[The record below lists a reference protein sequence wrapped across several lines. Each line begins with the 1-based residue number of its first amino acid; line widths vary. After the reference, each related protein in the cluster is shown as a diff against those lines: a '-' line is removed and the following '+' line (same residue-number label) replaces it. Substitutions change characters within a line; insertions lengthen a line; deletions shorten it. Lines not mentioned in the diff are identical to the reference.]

1 MLIWILTVLA
11 LINFWIFIIL
21 FVSSIVIYFIEK
33 FRQKYQEKEEFEDKY
48 RYNEKIW
55 ILTEQ
60 MEKNLSYLMSS
71 GGFSLILKYY
81 HKSSEELRNKVKYF
95 QKRIITLNIF
105 SFFIEN
111 LSELFVKIIVAFS
124 IFFSTASVWTM
135 TMALLYVWKINGL
148 FSFFRYFKFDFYRF
162 KYDILKLDLFLD
174 ITKLKKTKNFNLD
187 SFSNIEF
194 KNLNFKYPNFAKQ
207 ELKYFKIIENRIKS
221 YSWDISD
228 YNKDQ
233 LHMVEEAKKEAKQ
246 VNSIILENI
255 SLSFNIWKTYGIV
268 WKNWAGKTTLISLL
282 LNYFDNYEWDI
293 LIDWKQLKDFKREF
307 FVNNVSVIN
316 QVPYIIDGFS
326 IKENLFLWVDK
337 EYEDDYVFSLLRKF
351 WLEKKV
357 LKNRKWL
364 DSRLWYDND
373 FSGWEKQLIALIR
386 VILQDKKI
394 LIMDEGTNQLDADNE
409 ILVMDELLKHRND
422 KLVIFITHRMTTIR
436 KVDMIY
442 CLENWAISASWN
454 NYDLKTGNNVY

>member
-1 MLIWILTVLA
+1 
-11 LINFWIFIIL
+11 
-21 FVSSIVIYFIEK
+21 
-33 FRQKYQEKEEFEDKY
+33 
-48 RYNEKIW
+48 
-55 ILTEQ
+55 
-60 MEKNLSYLMSS
+60 
-71 GGFSLILKYY
+71 
-81 HKSSEELRNKVKYF
+81 
-95 QKRIITLNIF
+95 
-105 SFFIEN
+105 
-111 LSELFVKIIVAFS
+111 
-124 IFFSTASVWTM
+124 
-135 TMALLYVWKINGL
+135 
-148 FSFFRYFKFDFYRF
+148 
-162 KYDILKLDLFLD
+162 
-174 ITKLKKTKNFNLD
+174 
-187 SFSNIEF
+187 
-194 KNLNFKYPNFAKQ
+194 
-207 ELKYFKIIENRIKS
+207 
-221 YSWDISD
+221 
-228 YNKDQ
+228 
-233 LHMVEEAKKEAKQ
+233 MVEEAKKEAKQ

-422 KLVIFITHRMTTIR
+422 KIVIFITHRMTTIR

-454 NYDLKTGNNVY
+454 HYDLKTGDNVYSNFWRKQVEE